1 MTEAVQPHTFSDL
14 SRETRLTYRALCRD
28 EALYGD
34 TLAIIAGCPTQ
45 EAAALALEHWIGV
58 EENPLSD
65 GLGLYAQLLA
75 LALDRIDWPAVV
87 TAFTPE
93 DPRAAQDLIAR
104 EAYDSPEVL
113 TGADSIT
120 TATSPLT
127 RSLPTGE

>member
-1 MTEAVQPHTFSDL
+1 MTETAQPHTFSDL

-45 EAAALALEHWIGV
+45 DAASSALERWIGE
-58 EENPLSD
+58 EENPLSG

-75 LALDRIDWPAVV
+75 LALERVDWPALV

-113 TGADSIT
+113 ADADSIT
-120 TATSPLT
+120 AATSPLT
-127 RSLPTGE
+127 RSLPAGE

>member
-1 MTEAVQPHTFSDL
+1 MTEADKPHTFSDL
-14 SRETRLTYRALCRD
+14 SRETRLTYRALCHN

-45 EAAALALEHWIGV
+45 DAAAFALERWIGE

-75 LALDRIDWPAVV
+75 LALERIDWMAVV

-93 DPRAAQDLIAR
+93 DPHAVEDLLAR
-104 EAYDSPEVL
+104 EAYAGSDAPVA
-113 TGADSIT
+113 ADSINV
-120 TATSPLT
+120 ATSPLI
-127 RSLPTGE
+127 RSLPAGE